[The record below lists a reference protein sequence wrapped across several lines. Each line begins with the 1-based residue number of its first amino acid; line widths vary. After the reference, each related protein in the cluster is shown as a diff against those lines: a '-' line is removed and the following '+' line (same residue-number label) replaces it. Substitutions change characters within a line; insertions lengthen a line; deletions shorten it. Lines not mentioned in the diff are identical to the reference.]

1 LAHASTEEPA
11 QATTVKENLMRI
23 AVTGGSGKLGRHVV
37 RRLTED
43 GHQVL
48 NLDRAGTRSPGLV
61 VVDLRNYGQVL
72 DVLLGLDD
80 RHEGFDAVVHLGAI
94 PAPGIIPDAATFEN
108 NMLSTY
114 NVFQAARRAG
124 IKKVVYASSE
134 TVLGLPFDVDPPY
147 IPVDEEYP
155 ARPESTYSL
164 VKHLEEQM
172 AVELTRWDPELS
184 IVGLRFSNVM
194 DVEDYEKFPSFD
206 SEATLRKWNL
216 WGYIDGRDG
225 AQAVARALENGTPGF
240 EAFIIANADT
250 VMSRSS
256 ASLAAEVFPGV
267 KVVKELGEHETML
280 SIDKAR
286 RLLGFEPEHTWRD
299 HWQDPAGSAQ
309 S

>member
-1 LAHASTEEPA
+1 
-11 QATTVKENLMRI
+11 MRI
-23 AVTGGSGKLGRHVV
+23 AVTGGSGKLGRSVV

-43 GHQVL
+43 GHSVL
-48 NLDRAGTRSPGLV
+48 NLDRAGERSAAHA

-72 DVLLGLDD
+72 DVVLGLDD
-80 RHEGFDAVVHLGAI
+80 RHRGFDAIVHLGAI
-94 PAPGIIPDAATFEN
+94 PAPGLVPDAATFEN

-172 AVELTRWDPELS
+172 AIEMTRWDPELS
-184 IVGLRFSNVM
+184 ITGLRFSNVM
-194 DVEDYEKFPSFD
+194 DPEDYEEFPSFD
-206 SEATLRKWNL
+206 ADATLRKWNL

-225 AQAVARALENGTPGF
+225 AQAVARALESGKPGF
-240 EAFIIANADT
+240 EAFIIANEDT

-256 ASLAAEVFPGV
+256 ASLAAEVFPNV
-267 KVVKELGEHETML
+267 KVTRELGEHETML

-286 RLLGFEPEHTWRD
+286 RLLGFAPEHTWRTYHSNRTTPTED
-299 HWQDPAGSAQ
+299 
-309 S
+309 

>member
-1 LAHASTEEPA
+1 
-11 QATTVKENLMRI
+11 MRV

-37 RRLTED
+37 RRLTND

-48 NLDRAGTRSPGLV
+48 NLDRAGERNPGLV
-61 VVDLRNYGQVL
+61 VVDLRSYGEVL

-80 RHEGFDAVVHLGAI
+80 RHGGFDAVVHLGAV

-108 NMLSTY
+108 NMLATY

-184 IVGLRFSNVM
+184 ISGLRFSNVM
-194 DVEDYEKFPSFD
+194 DPEDYDRFPAFD
-206 SEATLRKWNL
+206 ADATLRKWNL
-216 WGYIDGRDG
+216 WSYIDGRDG
-225 AQAVARALENGTPGF
+225 AQAVVRALENAGPGF
-240 EAFIIANADT
+240 EAYIIANADT

-256 ASLAAEVFPGV
+256 AELAAEVFPDV
-267 KVVKELGEHETML
+267 KVTKDLGEHETML

-286 RLLGFEPEHTWRD
+286 RLLGFEPEYSWRNHQVD
-299 HWQDPAGSAQ
+299 IPAGASI
-309 S
+309 